1 MLKDFSLHLPT
12 KVYFGHGALSH
23 LGPALSEFGPRVLL
37 VYGKGAIKRIGLY
50 ETVMRILAASGKTVF
65 ELEGVSPNPRYS
77 EVLRGVSIVKEN
89 KIDFILAVGGG
100 SVIDC
105 AKAISAS
112 AFCRG
117 NSWKKYWVDLR
128 PLDHK
133 VVPIG
138 AVVTLAGTGSELNSC
153 SVITN
158 EEAEIKEGRVFP
170 PSLCPRFAILQ
181 PEITYSL
188 PPYQMACGIF
198 DALSHMMEQYFSGKD
213 DNVTD
218 YILEGLMEALI
229 RAART
234 AMKDP
239 ENYEARSNIM
249 WCAAMALN
257 CISGAS
263 KDGDW
268 EVHAIEHQLGAATD
282 CAHGAGL
289 AAISI
294 PYYRHIC
301 GDGVERFARF
311 ATRVFGVTAIG
322 RSDLALAHLGI
333 DRLENFVRELDLP
346 LSLKAL
352 GATEKTL
359 DFVVQT
365 VELGGGYRFLSRE
378 EIGEILRQAYDAE

>member
-23 LGPALSEFGPRVLL
+23 LGTALSEFGPRVLL

-50 ETVMRILAASGKTVF
+50 DTVMRILAASKKTVF

-105 AKAISAS
+105 AKAISVS

-117 NSWKKYWVDLR
+117 DAWKKYWVNLR
-128 PLDHK
+128 SPDHK

-158 EEAEIKEGRVFP
+158 EAAAIKEGRVFP

-188 PPYQMACGIF
+188 SPYQMACGIF
-198 DALSHMMEQYFSGKD
+198 DALSHMMEQYFSGTD

-301 GDGVERFARF
+301 GDGAERFARF

-322 RSDLALAHLGI
+322 RSDLVLARLGI

-359 DFVVQT
+359 EFVTQT

-378 EIGEILRQAYDAE
+378 EIAKILREAYDAE